1 MTPSVTYLDGEWHEG
16 NTPLFGALD
25 HAVWLSSVVF
35 DGARAFEGLAP
46 DLDRHCERLLGSA
59 LAMGIEPVL
68 TAAEIEEIAWEGIHR
83 HPADAVLYVR
93 PMFWG
98 TTGFVVPDADST
110 RFALVVHDL
119 PFPEAPGFT
128 ACVSSF
134 RRPSPDSAPTDAKAS
149 CLYPN
154 VARMLREARSRGF
167 DNAIVLDQAG
177 DVAEFSVSNLF
188 LAKDGVVHTPALNG
202 TFLAG
207 ITRRRVIE
215 LLRDDGVEVV
225 ERRISP
231 DELHEADEV
240 FSSGNYAKVW
250 PATRVEDRE
259 LEPGPYAARAKELY
273 FEFARASTVRR

>member
-1 MTPSVTYLDGEWHEG
+1 MAASVTYHEGDWHEG

-35 DGARAFEGLAP
+35 DGARAFEGYAP
-46 DLDRHCERLLGSA
+46 DLDRHCERLIASA
-59 LAMGIEPVL
+59 LSMGIEPTL
-68 TAAEIEEIAWEGIHR
+68 TAPEIEEIGWEGIRR
-83 HPADAVLYVR
+83 HPQDAVLYVR
-93 PMFWG
+93 PMFWA
-98 TTGFVVPDADST
+98 TTGFVVPDAAST
-110 RFALVVHDL
+110 RFALVVHEL

-128 ACVSSF
+128 ACVSTF
-134 RRPSPDSAPTDAKAS
+134 RRPAPDSAPTDAKAS

-177 DVAEFSVSNLF
+177 DVAEFSVSNLM

-202 TFLAG
+202 TFLPG

-215 LLRDDGVEVV
+215 LLREDGVEVV
-225 ERRISP
+225 EHRISVG
-231 DELHEADEV
+231 ELLDADEV
-240 FSSGNYAKVW
+240 FSTGNYAKIW

-259 LEPGPYAARAKELY
+259 LEPGLFAARARDLY
-273 FEFARASTVRR
+273 FEFARTSPR